1 MQEILLIQKKLTIFK
16 AKSLHITRITL
27 NYRTFTKLY
36 EPQERSE
43 VPPLVITFCI
53 STCVRI
59 CFFGSNFSFSS
70 IFFCVEKERT
80 RRPFYSP
87 RSKLVAYLTS
97 FLQRYQHFWRSVF
110 VNLSLFLS
118 LSVEWNVFYNNINGI
133 QLKTSKLVINVPMLS
148 CWNFVIGNRRK
159 SIGYTVLIQQIPW
172 YFFPFCCP
180 FSALFCYYS
189 FHQMCEWR
197 KRGEPNESE
206 KEGERESKYL
216 FGTRWRVIQ

>member
-1 MQEILLIQKKLTIFK
+1 MVRYTWIHWWNFIFSERKHSTQSPKQFRTRGQTSESSTFIHSVNVQEILLIQKKLTIFK

-27 NYRTFTKLY
+27 NYRTYTKLY

-118 LSVEWNVFYNNINGI
+118 LSVEWNVSTTI
-133 QLKTSKLVINVPMLS
+133 SMASSWKLRNS
-148 CWNFVIGNRRK
+148 
-159 SIGYTVLIQQIPW
+159 
-172 YFFPFCCP
+172 
-180 FSALFCYYS
+180 
-189 FHQMCEWR
+189 
-197 KRGEPNESE
+197 
-206 KEGERESKYL
+206 
-216 FGTRWRVIQ
+216 